1 MKKLIVGLMA
11 MVMVFSSA
19 SCSAVNGLFEKTGI
33 SSSELTAWANN
44 SAEKSHQQMAEIDA
58 DSTVLEIAMAKGEKE
73 GAQLML
79 TANETFRLVDIQV
92 ERLENGNAYI
102 PEENVSLYFCHYMEL
117 THVWNNNPSYNEGDY
132 VSDALFP
139 METAFEY
146 GMTKILKG
154 NTQSIY
160 IEVETTSDMVAGVYT
175 SYVTFKTTRAVY
187 RMPIVV
193 TVWDYDISKATS
205 KNYMGTNYRWE
216 TFGSAELDSTEY
228 MSTIYFERT
237 MEYRMNSDLPHDGR
251 SGAAGYVELLRK
263 YYNWDN
269 FTTYRMYYEPSYR
282 GGIDVTILDEYLSA
296 IIEASLEDKTNYL
309 DKAIFYA
316 SNMGVDEPHAEQQYK
331 QCILISG
338 QLQDTLK
345 SVNERYMSK
354 VAGTDDFN
362 YYTEY
367 VSPALLQMPNIL
379 TLSLHAACT
388 IVADR
393 GGEYTSCPQIQF
405 MESQAMADTYYELAE
420 TSETQKT
427 IWYYTCCNP
436 DYPYPSYHINDY
448 NLGFRIMYWMQKDFG
463 FDGYLCWSSAMTS
476 MHYGINPFEND
487 SLRAD
492 SSMRMMQQTAG
503 DGFFFYPG
511 YAYGIEGPIASLRA
525 VAFRDGQEDYESLK
539 VLDDLYAEKGLS
551 ADDILDS
558 YFTRLYTGTKPITSM
573 DEFVAV
579 RKALAQAILEADN
592 TCGLLYDE
600 ISYVNDKAT
609 VRFATSSEDAEVYYN
624 NQLLTAEN
632 GFYTVTLDLKVESY
646 LKVKVV
652 CGKESLEH
660 NKFIAGK
667 YTVIDKLDAES
678 ALNRFRVNSDSAM
691 EINTDSKYIAEG
703 FDASVKL
710 AITGRE
716 NAAASFY
723 PFFSIEMSDV
733 NAENVMM
740 AGVRIYC
747 DSYAG
752 MTFTISTFNG
762 VSYMEIKTITL
773 KHGWNDISLDIAN
786 VGMSYDNKLYFRTSN
801 MLDLFGN
808 AKTVNLYLNGLYY
821 LEKEA
826 K

>member
-1 MKKLIVGLMA
+1 MKKLIVAIIAIVMA
-11 MVMVFSSA
+11 LSA
-19 SCSAVNGLFEKTGI
+19 MSCSSTIGNFDKTDV

-79 TANETFRLVDIQV
+79 TAKQTFRIVDIEV
-92 ERLENGNAYI
+92 ERLQNGSAYI

-117 THVWNNNPSYNEGDY
+117 THVWNNNPSYKEGDY

-139 METAFEY
+139 METAYEY
-146 GMTKILKG
+146 GMTKILEG

-160 IEVETTSDMVAGVYT
+160 IEVETTSEMVAGVYT
-175 SYVTFKTTRAVY
+175 SYVVFKTTRDVY

-205 KNYMGTNYRWE
+205 KNYMGINYRWE
-216 TFGSAELDSTEY
+216 SFGSAELDSTEY
-228 MSTIYFERT
+228 MSTIYFERS

-251 SGAAGYVELLRK
+251 SGAEGYVELLRK

-269 FTTYRMYYEPSYR
+269 FTTYRFYYEPSYR
-282 GGIDVTILDEYLSA
+282 GGVDTVILDEYLSA
-296 IIEASLEDKTNYL
+296 VIEASLKDRTNYL

-316 SNMGVDEPHAEQQYK
+316 SNMGVDEPHTEQQYK

-338 QLQDTLK
+338 QLQETLK
-345 SVNERYMSK
+345 SVNARYLSK
-354 VAGTDDFN
+354 VTGTDDYN

-388 IVADR
+388 TVADR
-393 GGEYTSCPQIQF
+393 GGEYTPCPQIQF
-405 MESQAMADTYYELAE
+405 MESQSMADTYYRLAE

-476 MHYGINPFEND
+476 MHFGINPFEND

-492 SSMRMMQQTAG
+492 SSMRMMQETAG

-525 VAFRDGQEDYESLK
+525 VTFRDGQEDYESLK
-539 VLDDLYAEKGLS
+539 VLDDLYSEKGLS
-551 ADDILDS
+551 ADDILNS
-558 YFTRLYTGTKPITSM
+558 YYSRLYSGTKPITSM

-579 RKALAQAILEADN
+579 RNELAQAILEADN
-592 TCGLLYDE
+592 VCGLLYDE
-600 ISYVNDKAT
+600 ISYANDKAT
-609 VRFATSSEDAEVYYN
+609 IRFVTSSDDAQVYHN
-624 NQLLTAEN
+624 NELLTAQD

-652 CGKESLEH
+652 CGDETLEH

-667 YTVIDKLDAES
+667 YNVVDKLETES
-678 ALNRFRVNSDSAM
+678 SLARFRVNTDSSTA
-691 EINTDSKYIAEG
+691 INTDTAFVAEG
-703 FDASVKL
+703 FNSSVKL
-710 AITGRE
+710 AITGRA

-723 PFFSIEMSDV
+723 PFFSIDMSDV
-733 NAENVMM
+733 NTDSLMM

-747 DSYAG
+747 DNPDG
-752 MTFTISTFNG
+752 ITFTINTFNG
-762 VSYMEIKTITL
+762 ISYMEVATVTL
-773 KHGWNDISLDIAN
+773 QYGWNDLSLNIAN

-801 MLDLFGN
+801 ILDDGN
-808 AKTVNLYLNGLYY
+808 AKTINLYLNGLYY
-821 LEKEA
+821 LEKEV